1 MSSEDDNIIV
11 NLGLVINSKNQVLM
25 IKRRE
30 KETGRSGAVLEWS
43 FPGGKQ
49 DASESGPEG
58 LVRKILGK
66 TGYQVEVLKKIS
78 SRSHPQFSVQADYY
92 LCRLSSEEKGEMTS
106 EAEKV
111 AAVRWV
117 APSEVVKLIAV
128 DLDLEVFQELS
139 KLV

>member
-1 MSSEDDNIIV
+1 
-11 NLGLVINSKNQVLM
+11 M

-30 KETGRSGAVLEWS
+30 KETGRSGVVLEWS

-49 DASESGPEG
+49 EASESGSES
-58 LVRKILGK
+58 LVKKILAK

-78 SRSHPQFSVQADYY
+78 SRPHPQFSVQADYY

-111 AAVRWV
+111 AAIRWV
-117 APSEVVKLIAV
+117 TPSEVVNLITV

>member
-1 MSSEDDNIIV
+1 MSEDDNIIV

-30 KETGRSGAVLEWS
+30 KETGRSGVILEWS
-43 FPGGKQ
+43 FPGGRQ
-49 DASESGPEG
+49 DINENGPES
-58 LVRKILGK
+58 LVRKILSK
-66 TGYQVEVLKKIS
+66 TGYHVEILKKIS
-78 SRSHPQFSVQADYY
+78 SRPHPQFSVQADYY
-92 LCRLSSEEKGEMTS
+92 LCRLSSEEKGQMTS

-117 APSEVVKLIAV
+117 EPSEVVKLITV